1 MDFVLFKLLSAAAIL
16 GVAIIGGAIP
26 LVVAH
31 LDASRRFFSLGNA
44 FAGGLFLG
52 VGFVHLL
59 PEGIERLADVVDYPL
74 GALLAALGLVLLL
87 LIDRVLFANYASS
100 SAHGTRR
107 IYPFVLLALL
117 SIHSVIAGV
126 SLGLEEH
133 AIDLTLIVV
142 GILAH
147 KGSAAFALM
156 VSSHTAGLGR
166 RAQRRMLVAF
176 SLMTPAGVVGGM
188 LLGGALHGSDA
199 IAAFVVGGFNAVA
212 AGTFIY
218 IAIVDIIGE
227 EMESCDDQTAQFV
240 RSALAGQDDVPM
252 PMGNRDALLKFA
264 LIVAG
269 IVLIA
274 LLGATHGHGH

>member
-59 PEGIERLADVVDYPL
+59 PEGIDRLGEVVDYPL

-87 LIDRVLFANYASS
+87 LIDRVLFANHAPPE
-100 SAHGTRR
+100 AHRTRR
-107 IYPFVLLALL
+107 SIYPFVLLALL
-117 SIHSVIAGV
+117 SIHSVIAGI

-133 AIDLTLIVV
+133 GIDLTLIVV

-156 VSSHTAGLGR
+156 VSSHAAGVER
-166 RAQRRMLVAF
+166 RAQWKMLFAF
-176 SLMTPAGVVGGM
+176 SLMTPGSVLVGM
-188 LLGGALHGSDA
+188 LLGGALHGDGMV
-199 IAAFVVGGFNAVA
+199 AAFVEGGFNALA

-218 IAIVDIIGE
+218 IAIVDIIGA
-227 EMESCDDQTAQFV
+227 EMASKEDQT
-240 RSALAGQDDVPM
+240 GEDDLPM
-252 PMGNRDALLKFA
+252 PLGNRDALLKFA

-274 LLGATHGHGH
+274 LLGATHGHAH